1 MFTQYHIVKMFVFFV
16 GQLISII
23 DNRGDAIAHGSMV
36 DAEFDPDRLG
46 QNLSEAQMAH
56 AITGTR

>member
-1 MFTQYHIVKMFVFFV
+1 MFVFFV

-23 DNRGDAIAHGSMV
+23 DNRGDAIAHGSMM
-36 DAEFDPDRLG
+36 DAEFDPARLG
-46 QNLSEAQMAH
+46 QNLTKTQMAN

>member
-1 MFTQYHIVKMFVFFV
+1 MFVFFV

-46 QNLSEAQMAH
+46 QNLSEAQMDH

>member
-1 MFTQYHIVKMFVFFV
+1 MFVFVV
-16 GQLISII
+16 GQLISLI

-36 DAEFDPDRLG
+36 DAEYDPARLG
-46 QNLSEAQMAH
+46 QNLSDAQRDH